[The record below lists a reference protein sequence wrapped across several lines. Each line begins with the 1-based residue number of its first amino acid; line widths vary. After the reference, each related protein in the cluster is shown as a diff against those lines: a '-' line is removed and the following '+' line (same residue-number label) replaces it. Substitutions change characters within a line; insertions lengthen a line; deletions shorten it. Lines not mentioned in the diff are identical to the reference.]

1 MPTVTAVVPFL
12 PRNRLLAALPAD
24 LLEALRPHL
33 KPVQLTMR
41 EVVQEADQ
49 PIASVYFPDS
59 GWFSM
64 LVTMEDGDVIEVG
77 QIGREGMLGLPVLM
91 GTERDN
97 LEAMVQG
104 SGTAWRMDA
113 REFRQQVEQAPD
125 LRDLLMR
132 FAMVHHAQVTRTA
145 ACNGRHRTEQ
155 RLARWLLMAHDR
167 AETDTFPMTHDF
179 IAMMLGVRRAGVS
192 VAAGLLQEA
201 GIIHYERGHMAV
213 VDRPGLEK
221 AACECYGIVRRVQD
235 RLLCLP
241 ADPRSAPGTNI
252 A

>member
-1 MPTVTAVVPFL
+1 MALGETVAPAF
-12 PRNRLLAALPAD
+12 PRNQLLAALPAGIFGR
-24 LLEALRPHL
+24 LRPHL
-33 KPVQLTMR
+33 EFVPLPLR
-41 EVVQEADQ
+41 EVMQEADQ
-49 PIASVYFPDS
+49 PITSVYFPDS

-64 LVTMEDGDVIEVG
+64 LVSMEDGDVIEVG
-77 QIGREGMLGLPVLM
+77 LIGREGMLGLPVLM
-91 GTERDN
+91 GTERDS
-97 LEAMVQG
+97 LDAMVQG

-113 REFRQQVEQAPD
+113 REFRQRLDHAPE

-167 AETDTFPMTHDF
+167 AEADTFPMTHDF

-201 GIIHYERGHMAV
+201 GIIHYERGHMAIA
-213 VDRPGLEK
+213 DRPGLEK
-221 AACECYGIVRRVQD
+221 AACECYGIVRRTQD
-235 RLLCLP
+235 QLLCLP
-241 ADPRSAPGTNI
+241 ARSPAMHH
-252 A
+252 